1 MNMISQRAYAV
12 VIFMA
17 AITTII
23 PPPIL
28 KLLYR
33 DDPTATLDLDLQL
46 SAEEQIAEEN
56 VQGEIS

>member
-1 MNMISQRAYAV
+1 
-12 VIFMA
+12 MA

-33 DDPTATLDLDLQL
+33 DEAPTAALDLDLQL
-46 SAEEQIAEEN
+46 STEEQIAEEN
-56 VQGEIS
+56 VRGEIS